1 VKKVEIKNS
10 IFAKNK
16 TMKKIF
22 TIVLLGAFCMVNAQA
37 FKGKGDTKL
46 DIGMTFQNGGTGI
59 MASSDFGLGENI
71 SIGVLASYLLGGSQI
86 QDVSSDYRFDV
97 KARFNANLGSVLNLS
112 PKFDVYPGLNLGL
125 KNFGGHLG
133 ARYFFTEGFG
143 IFTEFSVPFA
153 KYDSDATSKY
163 NNGSSFNIGAS
174 FNLD

>member
-1 VKKVEIKNS
+1 
-10 IFAKNK
+10 
-16 TMKKIF
+16 MKKIF
-22 TIVLLGAFCMVNAQA
+22 TIVLLGAICMVNAQA

-46 DIGMTFQNGGTGI
+46 DIGMTVQNGGTGV
-59 MASSDFGLGENI
+59 MASADFGLGENI
-71 SIGVLASYLLGGSQI
+71 SIGVLGSYLLGGNQI
-86 QDVSSDYRFDV
+86 QDVSSDYRFDA
-97 KARFNANLGSVLNLS
+97 KARVSANLGSVLNLS

-153 KYDSDATSKY
+153 KYDSEATSKY

>member
-1 VKKVEIKNS
+1 
-10 IFAKNK
+10 
-16 TMKKIF
+16 MKKIF
-22 TIVLLGAFCMVNAQA
+22 TIVLLGTFCMVNAQA

-46 DIGMTFQNGGTGI
+46 NIGLALQNGGTGI

-97 KARFNANLGSVLNLS
+97 KARINANLGSVLNVS
-112 PKFDVYPGLNLGL
+112 PKFDLYPGLNLGL

-133 ARYFFTEGFG
+133 ARYFFTQGFG
-143 IFTEFSVPFA
+143 VFTEFSVPFA
-153 KYDSDATSKY
+153 KYDSEAVSKY

>member
-1 VKKVEIKNS
+1 
-10 IFAKNK
+10 
-16 TMKKIF
+16 
-22 TIVLLGAFCMVNAQA
+22 MVNAQA

-46 DIGMTFQNGGTGI
+46 DIGMTVQNGGTGV
-59 MASSDFGLGENI
+59 MASADFGLGENI
-71 SIGVLASYLLGGSQI
+71 SIGVLASYLLGGNQI
-86 QDVSSDYRFDV
+86 QDVSSDYRFDA
-97 KARFNANLGSVLNLS
+97 KARVSANLGSVLNLS
-112 PKFDVYPGLNLGL
+112 PKFDMYPGLNLGL

-153 KYDSDATSKY
+153 KYDSEATSKY